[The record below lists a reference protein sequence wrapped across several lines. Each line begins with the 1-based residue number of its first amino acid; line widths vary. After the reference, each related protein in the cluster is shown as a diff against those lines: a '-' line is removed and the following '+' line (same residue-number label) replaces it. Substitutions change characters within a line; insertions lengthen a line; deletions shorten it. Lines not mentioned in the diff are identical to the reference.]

1 MIGENLQNFGGLP
14 VKDFQAAGDI
24 PDFAKTCPR
33 LRCEYDNP
41 MSLTDKLA
49 IMYDLPGVQDTTALV
64 FGLWAENGSTYEIS
78 PQPALDMMVSF
89 KDRLPALSAF
99 FSGDIVSEEN
109 EISWIGQGDYSAV
122 WAAFPRLKEF
132 GARGGNGLSLGTINH
147 QELRK
152 IVIQTGGLDRGTLR
166 EALAANA
173 PIEHFEVWLG
183 SDEYGAN
190 TSIEDFADLF
200 ADRLFPQLH
209 TLGLCNSQYADA
221 LAEGITASA
230 LLDRIKVLDLS
241 GGALT
246 DKGARAL
253 IASGKLGHLER
264 LDITFHYV
272 SPEVVQEL
280 ARHTPNLI
288 ADDMQK
294 PEEWDGKAYYYISVS
309 E

>member
-24 PDFAKTCPR
+24 SDFTKVCPR
-33 LRCEYDNP
+33 LRCEYDRKE
-41 MSLTDKLA
+41 SLSDLLA
-49 IMYDLPGVQDTTALV
+49 VMYDQPGVQDATALV
-64 FGLWAENGSTYEIS
+64 LGLWAENGDTYEIS
-78 PQPALDMMVSF
+78 PQPALDMLVAF
-89 KDRLPALSAF
+89 KDRLPALSAL

-109 EISWIGQGDYSAV
+109 EISWIGQGDYSAI

-132 GARGGNGLSLGTINH
+132 GARGGNNLSLGTINH

-152 IVIQTGGLDRGTLR
+152 IVIQTGGMDQRTLR

-183 SDEYGAN
+183 SKDYGAD
-190 TSIEDFADLF
+190 TGIEDFAELF
-200 ADRLFPQLH
+200 AGNLFPQLH
-209 TLGLCNSQYADA
+209 TLGLCNSEYADA
-221 LAEGITASA
+221 LAEAVAASP
-230 LLDRIKVLDLS
+230 LIDRIKVLDLS

-246 DKGARAL
+246 DKGAKAL
-253 IASGKLGHLER
+253 IASGKLGNLER

-272 SPEVVQEL
+272 SPEVLQEL
-280 ARHTPNLI
+280 AQHTPNLI
-288 ADDMQK
+288 ADDPQE
-294 PEEWDGKAYYYISVS
+294 PDDWDGKPYYYISVS